1 MGDPAAPAAYSADD
15 VLHWLDQTRV
25 LLEQILTKARA
36 GASHLTAEERQ
47 AITSNLVLV
56 ANVVTHLSQHVLRP
70 HPPAHAPETPALAE
84 HPGVL
89 ERLYA
94 IHDRMQAV
102 YERLRTG
109 TVPLN

>member
-1 MGDPAAPAAYSADD
+1 MGEPVVPTTYSTND
-15 VLHWLDQTRV
+15 VLHWLDQTRA
-25 LLEQILTKARA
+25 LLEQILAKVYV
-36 GASHLTAEERQ
+36 GAAHLSADERQ
-47 AITSNLVLV
+47 TITSNLVLV
-56 ANVVTHLSQHVLRP
+56 ANVVTHLSQHVLRA
-70 HPPAHAPETPALAE
+70 HPAAQAPETPALAE

-89 ERLYA
+89 ERLHA